1 MIKTMARDA
10 GKRAISG
17 GMRGA
22 FYGIAGGFVMGAI
35 GNVFGEKM
43 STVNVINW
51 TDRNGKTKKFSGL
64 EAMEVFDI
72 YKDLTT
78 LQSARECDIEAF
90 NDSCRHLQSVIFL
103 YNRFLET
110 DESGIMDA
118 RKITTYSI
126 LATKSMNA
134 LLVSARA
141 KKYPESDDVENSM
154 MNIHLAFEEII
165 YNVRQHSKDIL
176 PEV

>member
-1 MIKTMARDA
+1 MKTMAQDA

-22 FYGIAGGFVMGAI
+22 LYGIAGGFLMGAI
-35 GNVFGEKM
+35 GNVFGDKM

-51 TDRNGKTKKFSGL
+51 TDRNGKVKKFSGL
-64 EAMEVFDI
+64 ESMETFDI
-72 YKDLTT
+72 YKDLVV
-78 LQSARECDIEAF
+78 LHSARLCDHEAF

-103 YNRFLET
+103 YNRFLESE
-110 DESGIMDA
+110 ESGIMDA
-118 RKITTYSI
+118 RKITSYSV

-141 KKYPESDDVENSM
+141 KKYPETEDIEQSM
-154 MNIHLAFEEII
+154 MNLHLSFEEII
-165 YNVRQHSKDIL
+165 HLVRTRAKNVL
-176 PEV
+176 PDV